1 MSTLLLEGPGAG
13 RDIATYARRVSRFDG
28 GAVVRVVARGRVAGF
43 FAETPFDA
51 LALRSAALAEPAD
64 VDEVVEAG
72 TLAARAASAAGGGR
86 LELPPPVPALRW
98 TSGLPPTA
106 GWRELGRLPAVE
118 VADRVAEG
126 VAEFR
131 LRAEGGADA
140 PSRAA
145 LESLAADVW
154 AREMAAGVPMRLAH
168 AAESYGFIGPGS
180 AGGGSA
186 DGEVVLRAAGA
197 WQRLDAPYGSVLG
210 RSADV
215 LGLFVG

>member
-1 MSTLLLEGPGAG
+1 VNVLVLGDPGAG
-13 RDIATYARRVSRFDG
+13 RDVSTYARRVSRFDAD
-28 GAVVRVVARGRVAGF
+28 AVVRVVARGVVAGF

-51 LALRSAALAEPAD
+51 LALRAAVLAEPAD
-64 VDEVVEAG
+64 LDEVVEAG
-72 TLAARAASAAGGGR
+72 TLAARLAGAGVE

-98 TSGLPPTA
+98 TAGLPPSA
-106 GWRELGRLPAVE
+106 GWAEVARLAAGE

-126 VAEFR
+126 VSEFR
-131 LRAEGGADA
+131 DRAAGAGGSP

-154 AREMAAGVPMRLAH
+154 ARELAGGVPVRLAH
-168 AAESYGFIGPGS
+168 AAEAYGFLGDPPSG
-180 AGGGSA
+180 
-186 DGEVVLRAAGA
+186 DVVLRAAGA
-197 WQRLDAPYGSVLG
+197 WQRLDASYGSVLG